1 LAEEGKAMIV
11 GERKPLKEIFE
22 MIGNA
27 KKILLVGCKG
37 CVTVC
42 NAGGS
47 KEVGI
52 LASIVRLAK
61 KREGVPVEVDEMTLE
76 RQCDPEYI
84 EALAERAGEY
94 DLILS
99 MACSIGPQY
108 ISARFPDAR
117 VFPALNTCFM
127 GGSKEHGVWAEFC
140 QACGDCKIHNYG
152 GFCPVARCSKS
163 LLNGPCGGSSGGKCE
178 IDKNVD
184 CVWHLIVTKL
194 MEQGE
199 LDKLNQLKPV
209 KNWLTSRDG
218 GPRKI
223 VREDLKL

>member
-1 LAEEGKAMIV
+1 MIV
-11 GERKPLKEIFE
+11 GERKPLDEIIE
-22 MIGNA
+22 MIKDA
-27 KKILLVGCKG
+27 KKILIVGCKG

-52 LASIVRLAK
+52 LASTLRLARLK
-61 KREGVPVEVDEMTLE
+61 DNNPLEVDELTLE

-84 EALAERAGEY
+84 EALDEQVPNY

-99 MACSIGPQY
+99 MACSIGPQF
-108 ISARFPDAR
+108 ISERFPEAQ
-117 VFPALNTCFM
+117 VYPALNTCFM
-127 GGSKEHGVWAEFC
+127 GGSMEHGIWAEYC
-140 QACGDCKIHNYG
+140 QACGDCKVHLFG
-152 GFCPVARCSKS
+152 GYCPIARCSKS
-163 LLNGPCGGSSGGKCE
+163 LLNGPCGGSADGKCE
-178 IDKNVD
+178 VDKEID

-194 MEQGE
+194 MKQG
-199 LDKLNQLKPV
+199 KLNQLTQVKPL
-209 KNWLTSRDG
+209 KNWTTSRDG